1 MQLLQPLR
9 SCWVKCVIYHERDV
23 CEEQHHTYMW
33 REQAIIE
40 WSWHVNYIVACY
52 HSAKLCAY
60 AARDF
65 RSQHNCETSDRP
77 KCFTEKKK
85 QISPRGPYKPH
96 CFYPRVRSLR
106 RRACFLLS
114 ASSQESHIKNLNI
127 APDACSLKLW
137 LTRWLAAHEQW
148 LRRRCNKLDTAVV
161 TIIVPWPP
169 AKTCE
174 ITTIFQNFYLHF
186 VHRTLYYNQND
197 VTCQCGD
204 SPHITLNS

>member
-1 MQLLQPLR
+1 MCDSPR
-9 SCWVKCVIYHERDV
+9 TGCA
-23 CEEQHHTYMW
+23 W
-33 REQAIIE
+33 RTTPYI
-40 WSWHVNYIVACY
+40 HVARTSNNRVIVAVELYCCLLPQCE
-52 HSAKLCAY
+52 ALRIC
-60 AARDF
+60 
-65 RSQHNCETSDRP
+65 RSGFPIATQLWDKWP
-77 KCFTEKKK
+77 TEMFYRKKTK

-106 RRACFLLS
+106 RRACFLFS
-114 ASSQESHIKNLNI
+114 ASSQESHMKNLNI